1 MIFLVLALVASFIC
15 AILAAAGETSLTS
28 ASNLRMRALAETGDR
43 RADLVLRLR
52 ADPNAYLSTILT
64 VNTVAVIVA
73 STAAALLMVENF
85 HQVPEYVGTAL
96 LSIIVLVF
104 CEIAPKSLALRFN
117 ERIALAMARPVGLL
131 TALLRPVVSALTW
144 VATVLLRATTPA
156 RDMPKPFVTEAELK
170 MLVSMGEREGVVE
183 HEEREMI
190 HGILEMTDKSIR
202 EIMVPRVDVV
212 GIEADRTVGDLVSLI
227 VESGH
232 SRVPVFEESLDNIV
246 GVVYAKDLFRRGVKL
261 NDPAPVRPLARE
273 PYYTPEAKRVGEL
286 LHDMQTRRVHLAI
299 VVDEHGG
306 TAGIATLED
315 LIEEIVGPIRDEY
328 DMAEQEDV
336 QFLSDHEVRVNARV
350 PVGDVKEMLHLDI
363 EDVEADSIGGLVYE
377 RLGEIP
383 KAGDTISLGQATLT
397 VEAVHRQSIQAVR
410 ISSPEPFP
418 ATPNGRVDD
427 GGADIGSS
435 SAGSL

>member
-1 MIFLVLALVASFIC
+1 MTLLVLALIVSFIF
-15 AILAAAGETSLTS
+15 AILAAASETALTS
-28 ASNLRMRALAETGDR
+28 ASNIRMRALAETGDR
-43 RADLVLRLR
+43 RAELVLRLR
-52 ADPNAYLSTILT
+52 GDPNAYLSTILT
-64 VNTVAVIVA
+64 INTVAVIVA
-73 STAAALLMVENF
+73 STAAALLIVENY
-85 HQVPEYVGTAL
+85 HQIPEYVGTIA

-117 ERIALAMARPVGLL
+117 ERVALIMARPVGLL
-131 TALLRPVVSALTW
+131 TTVLRPLVSSLTW
-144 VATVLLRATTPA
+144 FARVLLRVTTPA
-156 RDMPKPFVTEAELK
+156 RDVPKPFVTEAELK

-190 HGILEMTDKSIR
+190 HGILEMTDKNVR

-212 GIEADRTVGDLVSLI
+212 GLEAGGTVGELVSLI
-227 VESGH
+227 VEHGH
-232 SRVPVFEESLDNIV
+232 SRLPIFEESLDNIV
-246 GVVYAKDLFRRGVKL
+246 GVVYAKDLFRGGVKV

-286 LHDMQTRRVHLAI
+286 LHDMQTRRVHFAI

-306 TAGIATLED
+306 TAGIATMED

-336 QFLSDHEVRVNARV
+336 QFLSDCEVRINARV
-350 PVGDVKEMLHLDI
+350 PVDDVKELLHLDI

-383 KAGDTISLGQATLT
+383 SAGDTISLGEATLT
-397 VEAVHRQSIQAVR
+397 VDAVHRQSIQSVR
-410 ISSPEPFP
+410 ITSPVPFP
-418 ATPNGRVDD
+418 PGSNGPVEDERL
-427 GGADIGSS
+427 GEGS
-435 SAGSL
+435 G